1 MKKFL
6 SNAGAGL
13 LSCLALE
20 GIRSLSRIQFSLSE
34 HGPALIIWIPFFML
48 FILLLIPVVDNLER
62 IVFYIV
68 KKCERVK
75 IAAQGKDPDSDTDKK
90 VKVDGNSA
98 DQTD

>member
-20 GIRSLSRIQFSLSE
+20 GIRSLSRIEFSFSE
-34 HGPALIIWIPFFML
+34 HGTALFIGFSIFMILLIILMK
-48 FILLLIPVVDNLER
+48 VVDSFER

-75 IAAQGKDPDSDTDKK
+75 IAAQGKDPDLDTEKK
-90 VKVDGNSA
+90 VKVDGNSENP
-98 DQTD
+98 TD